1 MIARRVMW
9 GGLLVGALVLALLGQ
24 FILLARSA
32 QWVVGLAVYLAAL
45 AFLWFGLREMEGEL
59 PWLRP
64 GREEDRRI
72 PDTGQL
78 ETGQPQG
85 VAPTPGLDM
94 EQPQGVAPTLASVQP
109 SPLELGTDLDEGD
122 EAGLARAAADVTTSQ
137 PLQATV
143 AAEGEAAPAVEVP
156 AAPERPLRPLWNAD
170 LVGMWGSAALPDVRL
185 RPLERVGELG
195 LWLLTVACAFY
206 GQYLMVSQPGQINQ
220 GLLLMGGAALA
231 FLGLA
236 LRHELAGRP
245 AVRWASLWPWS
256 GLRLHL
262 ERLATLPTLI
272 RSHWWRFG
280 LILVGIGVAVFNYGL
295 LWSKNAATPYTDAVI
310 LWLVSI
316 ACLVA
321 ACATR
326 PLPNPVAVIARH
338 RREALLVLAL
348 TVVAAALRLAYL
360 GAIPDII
367 SGDEGRMGQMTL
379 SVVNGTLKDPFATT
393 FGHSTLYI
401 FVRALAVE
409 WLGVNTLS
417 LRLVEAIFGILAIPM
432 TYVLARR
439 MFNTSV
445 ALFAAALLTVSH
457 FHLHFSRVS
466 VNGGILDAFFTALA
480 VFLFYSG
487 LRSRRPLDFALSGMV
502 VGVHLFMYMG
512 GRLTILFLLATIVAL
527 LVVNPRLV
535 AANLSGLAAFGL
547 VYAVTALP
555 MLVWAMQQPGE
566 FGGRFVTMGILQNGW
581 LANEMRATG
590 RSQWEVLLQ
599 QFRVSMLAFNVYPA
613 SAFYLASKP
622 MLDLWTAVP
631 FALGLVYALWRAFD
645 ERFLLLNAWFWSA
658 VIGGQVLVLNPDIS
672 AYRIMIVMPVVVILA
687 AVAWFKLVD
696 SAAQLLT
703 RNRYLWGTLT
713 MAFIALVA
721 YVNLSYYWVDFAP
734 NCRYEDRGT
743 RVPSLMGSYL
753 GTLDRDYRGYLYGEP
768 WLFYGTHP
776 SVDYLSGSLPVQN
789 VRGAQ
794 AANVNFVDR
803 THKAV
808 FMFVPEQVKVASPT
822 VEQTFPGGRWVEIK
836 DCGTPVLY
844 AYEVAPR

>member
-1 MIARRVMW
+1 MLARRMMW
-9 GGLLVGALVLALLGQ
+9 GGLLLGALVLALLGQ

-32 QWVVGLAVYLAAL
+32 QWGVGLAVYLAAL
-45 AFLWFGLREMEGEL
+45 AFLWFGLRELEGDI
-59 PWLRP
+59 PSLRA
-64 GREEDRRI
+64 GREEDKAI
-72 PDTGQL
+72 LSSPPTA
-78 ETGQPQG
+78 ETTVP
-85 VAPTPGLDM
+85 VVMTPAT
-94 EQPQGVAPTLASVQP
+94 VSVPEQP
-109 SPLELGTDLDEGD
+109 SPLELGSDLVPEDDRSSPLSPDGGVP
-122 EAGLARAAADVTTSQ
+122 EASPGANAPLTITPAVVGAADIAAAV
-137 PLQATV
+137 
-143 AAEGEAAPAVEVP
+143 APAIP
-156 AAPERPLRPLWNAD
+156 LTPERPLRPLWNAD
-170 LVGMWGSAALPDVRL
+170 LVGMWSSAAVLADERLKLP
-185 RPLERVGELG
+185 ERVGELA

-206 GQYLMVSQPGQINQ
+206 GQYIMVSQPGQINQ
-220 GLLLMGGAALA
+220 GLTLMGGAALA

-236 LRHELAGRP
+236 LRHELVGHPGA
-245 AVRWASLWPWS
+245 RWASLWPWS
-256 GLRLHL
+256 GLRLHP
-262 ERLATLPTLI
+262 ERLATLPTLM
-272 RSHWWRFG
+272 RRNWWRFG
-280 LILVGIGVAVFNYGL
+280 LILVGVGVAIFNYGL
-295 LWSKNAATPYTDAVI
+295 LWSKNGATSYADAFT
-310 LWLVSI
+310 LWVMSM
-316 ACLVA
+316 ACLVVA
-321 ACATR
+321 SATW

-338 RREALLVLAL
+338 RREALLVLGL
-348 TVVAAALRLAYL
+348 TVVAAALRLVYL

-367 SGDEGRMGQMTL
+367 SGDEGRMGEMTL
-379 SVVNGTLKDPFATT
+379 SVVNGAIKNPFATT

-401 FVRALAVE
+401 FVRALAVK
-409 WLGVNTLS
+409 WFGVNTLS

-512 GRLTILFLLATIVAL
+512 GRLTILFLLATMVAL

-535 AANLSGLAAFGL
+535 AANLSGLALFGL

-555 MLVWAMQQPGE
+555 MLVWATQQPGE
-566 FGGRFVTMGILQNGW
+566 FSGRFVTMGILQNGW
-581 LANEMRATG
+581 LANEMRASG

-672 AYRIMIVMPVVVILA
+672 AYRIMIVMPAVVILA
-687 AVAWFKLVD
+687 AVGWFKLVD
-696 SAAQLLT
+696 SAARVLT

-721 YVNLSYYWVDFAP
+721 YVNLSYYWLDFAP
-734 NCRYEDRGT
+734 NCKYEDKGT

-789 VRGAQ
+789 VRAAQ
-794 AANVNFVDR
+794 AGTVNFVDR

-808 FMFVPEQVKVASPT
+808 FMFVPEQVKTASPA
-822 VEQTFPGGRWVEIK
+822 VEQAFPGGHWAEIK

-844 AYEVAPR
+844 TYAVDPR